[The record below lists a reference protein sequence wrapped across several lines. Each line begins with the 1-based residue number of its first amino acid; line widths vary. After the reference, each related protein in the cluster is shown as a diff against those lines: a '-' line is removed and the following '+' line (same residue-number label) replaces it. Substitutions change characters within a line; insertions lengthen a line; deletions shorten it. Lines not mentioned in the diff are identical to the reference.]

1 MAIYGM
7 RQYESTKMIFIKILH
22 DIVPYK
28 KTKAEYRIIYTVGNL
43 FLKVISYSKK
53 KKASLV

>member
-1 MAIYGM
+1 M